1 MKTVETI
8 ALGTI
13 FPENSIGGILEVISN
28 TPNPRLAL
36 DILLGIHE
44 ELVLNKY
51 AVLSERTCTLVS
63 YDKWTDNVKYV
74 YTRNKQKYIYV
85 PKDFD
90 TSVITV
96 DNYTEY
102 GVSYGNNTKGFY
114 VTLPETEEVTGT
126 TDSSTWITNTKVWE
140 V

>member
-13 FPENSIGGILEVISN
+13 FPINSIDALIEVVGS

-36 DILLGIHE
+36 DILLGLYE
-44 ELVLNKY
+44 ELVLDKY
-51 AVLSERTCTLVS
+51 AVLDGKECTLVS
-63 YDKWTDNVKYV
+63 YDKWTDSVQYK
-74 YTRNKQKYIYV
+74 YTRNKQKYIYL

-90 TSVITV
+90 TSVITA

-102 GVSYGNNTKGFY
+102 AVSYGNNTRSF
-114 VTLPETEEVTGT
+114 VVDLPETEEVTGT
-126 TDSSTWITNTKVWE
+126 TNSTKWLDNQKVWE